1 MMRVALPAI
10 LILLAM
16 NLTGCAGPRSATI
29 GTDPEPVA
37 LDLVPAGF
45 GGSVVMDQMVT
56 GSFQGQSRSMRVR
69 VEISPERL
77 SMIGLNHVGVPL
89 FTLTHDGAHLDA
101 TMTGDNRLPV
111 GDGLPVDP
119 RYVLADFQLAFWP
132 VEALRP
138 ALAPRGLVLEVGP
151 DGARRLFDQGG
162 LLLARTSGAP
172 ADAMGVPVPEL
183 VVTRIMPPYE
193 LLIRT
198 RGTGASR

>member
-10 LILLAM
+10 LVLLAM
-16 NLTGCAGPRSATI
+16 NLNGCAGPRSVTI
-29 GTDPEPVA
+29 GTNPEPVA
-37 LDLVPAGF
+37 LDLAPAGF

-77 SMIGLNHVGVPL
+77 SMIGLNHFGVPL

-101 TMTGDNRLPV
+101 TMTGGN
-111 GDGLPVDP
+111 GLPVDP
-119 RYVLADFQLAFWP
+119 RYVLADFQFAFWP

-151 DGARRLFDQGG
+151 DGARRLFDQDG

-172 ADAMGVPVPEL
+172 ADAMGAPVPEL

-198 RGTGASR
+198 HGAGASR